1 MTLADLI
8 QQPISYETS
17 KDLALVFSPELA
29 AQLAAIQVQ
38 YGNPK
43 HVASPVDL
51 TDGRKMLCA
60 DLLTEVGPGG
70 LYSSGF
76 AHLPAELF
84 PLVEV
89 LPMAEVLP
97 LLPQPDPQELI

>member
-8 QQPISYETS
+8 TQPVSYEAT

-29 AQLAAIQVQ
+29 AQLSAVQAAH
-38 YGNPK
+38 GNPR

-51 TDGRKMLCA
+51 NDGRKMLCA

-70 LYSSGF
+70 LYSGGF

-84 PLVEV
+84 PAVEV
-89 LPMAEVLP
+89 LPMSQVLP
-97 LLPQPDPQELI
+97 LLPQPEEI

>member
-8 QQPISYETS
+8 SQPVSYEAT
-17 KDLALVFSPELA
+17 KDLALVFSSELA
-29 AQLAAIQVQ
+29 AQLAAVQ
-38 YGNPK
+38 SEHGNPR

-51 TDGRKMLCA
+51 VDGRKMLCA
-60 DLLTEVGPGG
+60 DLLTEIGPSG
-70 LYSSGF
+70 LYAQGF

-89 LPMAEVLP
+89 LPMPQVLP
-97 LLPQPDPQELI
+97 LLQQPEQEI

>member
-1 MTLADLI
+1 MTLADI
-8 QQPISYETS
+8 ITQPISYAAA

-29 AQLAAIQVQ
+29 EQLAAVQ
-38 YGNPK
+38 SEYGNPR

-51 TDGRKMLCA
+51 VDGRKMLCA

-84 PLVEV
+84 PSVEV
-89 LPMAEVLP
+89 LPMSQVLP
-97 LLPQPDPQELI
+97 LLPQPEEEI

>member
-1 MTLADLI
+1 MTLSDLI
-8 QQPISYETS
+8 TQPISYETC
-17 KDLALVFSPELA
+17 KDLALVFSSELA
-29 AQLAAIQVQ
+29 AQFSAIQDEH
-38 YGNPK
+38 GSRF
-43 HVASPVDL
+43 VAIPVEL

-89 LPMAEVLP
+89 LPMSEVLP
-97 LLPQPDPQELI
+97 LLPQPEEI

>member
-8 QQPISYETS
+8 TQPISYDAA
-17 KDLALVFSPELA
+17 KDLALVFSPALA
-29 AQLAAIQVQ
+29 AQLAAVQ
-38 YGNPK
+38 AEHGNPR

-51 TDGRKMLCA
+51 VDGRKMLCA

-76 AHLPAELF
+76 AHLPVELF
-84 PLVEV
+84 SLVQV
-89 LPMAEVLP
+89 IPMSDAIL
-97 LLPQPDPQELI
+97 LLPQTEEEL